1 MISCLTS
8 FPEDVV
14 TTTLA
19 PNMLITE
26 TPEEG
31 RELAI
36 KLARSSIKATQ
47 PDAEVRKALRPVYAG
62 DASDLIAVAQVVAT
76 EFATIA
82 AANQYWRR

>member
-1 MISCLTS
+1 M
-8 FPEDVV
+8 
-14 TTTLA
+14 TTEA
-19 PNMLITE
+19 PNMLVTA

-47 PDAEVRKALRPVYAG
+47 PDAEVRAKLRPAYAEN
-62 DASDLIAVAQVVAT
+62 ATDLIAVAQVVAT

-82 AANQYWRR
+82 AANQYWR